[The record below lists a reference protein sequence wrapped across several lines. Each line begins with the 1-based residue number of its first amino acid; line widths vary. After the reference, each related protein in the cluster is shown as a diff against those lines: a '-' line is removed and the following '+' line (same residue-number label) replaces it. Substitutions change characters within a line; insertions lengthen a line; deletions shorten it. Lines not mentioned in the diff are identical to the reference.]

1 MPPTHEQLW
10 KRRASAVFALICA
23 GLPATVLAHDAGKGP
38 NGGVE
43 VVTADVKHLE
53 LVSKQ
58 GQIIV
63 YIANAKHEPISTSG
77 GSGRAIVQKD
87 GKTVMIDLVP
97 AEPNL
102 LTGKSETPL
111 VKGTRVVVSATLAG
125 GVAIQSRFVMP

>member
-23 GLPATVLAHDAGKGP
+23 GLPATVLAHSAGKGP

-63 YIANAKHEPISTSG
+63 YIADAKHEPISTSG

-87 GKTVMIDLVP
+87 GKTLMIDLVP

-102 LTGKSETPL
+102 LTGKSEAPL

-125 GVAIQSRFVMP
+125 GVAIQSRFVMS